1 MRRLLIVAAVILLAQ
16 FISLTA
22 LAQQGESAKPQEQTS
37 QKGLD
42 GHWTGTIKSPQG
54 DQETS
59 ADFKK
64 DGDAFTGALSS
75 PQGDLPFKNI
85 KVAGDKVTATADIES
100 PNGNVVIN
108 FSFTL
113 KDDTLNGKGEINF
126 NGQNVAFDINLKRGG
141 RQVGFELRV
150 ALNLVANCRREP
162 RTFSGI
168 RFFLLASL
176 ASLH

>member
-16 FISLTA
+16 FISLA
-22 LAQQGESAKPQEQTS
+22 AFAQQGESAKPKEQTS
-37 QKGLD
+37 QKGLE

-54 DQETS
+54 DNETS

-75 PQGDLPFKNI
+75 PQGDLPLKGI
-85 KVAGDKVTATADIES
+85 KVDGDKVTAKAEIET

-113 KDDTLNGKGEINF
+113 KDDTLNGKGEIAV
-126 NGQNVAFDINLKRGG
+126 NGQNFAFDVNLKR
-141 RQVGFELRV
+141 
-150 ALNLVANCRREP
+150 AADK
-162 RTFSGI
+162 
-168 RFFLLASL
+168 
-176 ASLH
+176 